1 MAENMSA
8 KDERIFFLLQM
19 AAHRLKTR
27 ADAALV
33 DAGGLTTAQTAMMA
47 IVRAEGPV
55 TQREIATRLKQ
66 RESAVGAM
74 TERLLKAGYITRT
87 RSEADGRAWNL
98 AATKKGVKALDAMGA
113 AFAEINAIIDE
124 AFPGRD
130 MTRMAKGLRRL
141 IELAGSTPG

>member
-1 MAENMSA
+1 MSA
-8 KDERIFFLLQM
+8 RDERFFFLLQI

-33 DAGGLTTAQTAMMA
+33 EAGGLTTAQTAMMS
-47 IVRAEGPV
+47 IIRAEGTV

-74 TERLLKAGYITRT
+74 AERLLKAGYIART
-87 RSEADGRAWNL
+87 RSDTDGRAWNL
-98 AATKKGVKALDAMGA
+98 AATKKGVKAMEAMGA
-113 AFAEINAIIDE
+113 AFADINALIDE
-124 AFPGRD
+124 AFPARD

-141 IELAGSTPG
+141 IELAGED